1 MRYLRIICIIS
12 IRSWFFCGKANV
24 GHLEKSEK
32 SQGIVLSNEVAG
44 SSANFNSN
52 SSKFY
57 KINHSK
63 CYMGHLRD
71 TSLICLFC
79 EKFFYIVVVQKAN
92 SWYSF
97 KSKNYVKLKYLS
109 FQGKKKDFV
118 LKYLYIQFVVK
129 SRISLNIGLSM
140 SLVSVFYVQYD
151 PGYQ

>member
-1 MRYLRIICIIS
+1 MLHLYQKKIVVIMRTREIECGANDRNVQCKPAVKFCFINLFLKHGTKCGIWELFASS

-71 TSLICLFC
+71 TSLVCLFC

-97 KSKNYVKLKYLS
+97 KSK
-109 FQGKKKDFV
+109 
-118 LKYLYIQFVVK
+118 I
-129 SRISLNIGLSM
+129 
-140 SLVSVFYVQYD
+140 
-151 PGYQ
+151 